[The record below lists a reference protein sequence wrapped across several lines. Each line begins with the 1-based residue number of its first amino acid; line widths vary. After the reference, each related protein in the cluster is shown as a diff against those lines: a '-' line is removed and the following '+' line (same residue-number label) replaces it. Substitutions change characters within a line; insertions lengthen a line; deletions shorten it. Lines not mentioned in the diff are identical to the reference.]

1 MKKNKNFF
9 KDKGFLSTMAIILSL
24 VVAVGIV
31 FWAINEKGEKL
42 LSYSEF
48 INNCDQGHVASV
60 VIKKDQSV
68 SGVLRDG
75 SIFVSK
81 IQLTEENLS
90 KMVKV
95 GVNVVFDDSAV
106 NSWFFNLIIFIITL
120 LLGFLCYL
128 AFIFFKGMMGS
139 GSQGGGGSRLF
150 SVGKSHAQFHPA
162 GTIKTRLS
170 DVAGISEVKAELMD
184 IIDFLSNPEK
194 FKEIGAKI
202 PRGILLEGDPGNGK
216 TLLAKAMAGEV
227 GCAFFST
234 SGSDFVEIFVG
245 VGASKV
251 RDLFIQARKSTPCI
265 VFIDEIDAVGR
276 KRGASAGGGNEERE
290 QTLNQLLSEM
300 DGFATEPGAVI
311 VLAATNRSDVLD
323 KALMRPGRFDKIV
336 NVPYPDLKAREQI
349 LQVHAKN
356 IKLSPTIDLTRVAR
370 GTPGSTGADLANL
383 LNEGALI
390 AIKAGKKLVDMFDLE
405 EARDKMLLGSENKS
419 MVRTKDELLETA
431 YHEAGHA
438 LLNVLLIDTD
448 PFHKVTI
455 IARGRTLGVSHSMP
469 EKDTHSR
476 NKKSL
481 RANIMKALG
490 GLIAERLALNTQTTG
505 VSSDLENATKI
516 AYNMVKYYGM
526 SESLGAVS
534 YSKQDCSGR
543 VNYSQATSE
552 KIDAEVQLII
562 SSAYA
567 EAELLLKD
575 NFDKL
580 EKLATTLVEKET
592 LEAPEVYSLL
602 GIAPRVYHSL
612 VDAKVLPVVEK
623 EKEVKE
629 GAEAK
634 SEDE

>member
-1 MKKNKNFF
+1 
-9 KDKGFLSTMAIILSL
+9 
-24 VVAVGIV
+24 
-31 FWAINEKGEKL
+31 
-42 LSYSEF
+42 
-48 INNCDQGHVASV
+48 
-60 VIKKDQSV
+60 
-68 SGVLRDG
+68 
-75 SIFVSK
+75 
-81 IQLTEENLS
+81 
-90 KMVKV
+90 
-95 GVNVVFDDSAV
+95 
-106 NSWFFNLIIFIITL
+106 
-120 LLGFLCYL
+120 
-128 AFIFFKGMMGS
+128 
-139 GSQGGGGSRLF
+139 
-150 SVGKSHAQFHPA
+150 
-162 GTIKTRLS
+162 
-170 DVAGISEVKAELMD
+170 
-184 IIDFLSNPEK
+184 
-194 FKEIGAKI
+194 
-202 PRGILLEGDPGNGK
+202 
-216 TLLAKAMAGEV
+216 
-227 GCAFFST
+227 
-234 SGSDFVEIFVG
+234 
-245 VGASKV
+245 
-251 RDLFIQARKSTPCI
+251 
-265 VFIDEIDAVGR
+265 
-276 KRGASAGGGNEERE
+276 
-290 QTLNQLLSEM
+290 
-300 DGFATEPGAVI
+300 
-311 VLAATNRSDVLD
+311 
-323 KALMRPGRFDKIV
+323 
-336 NVPYPDLKAREQI
+336 
-349 LQVHAKN
+349 
-356 IKLSPTIDLTRVAR
+356 
-370 GTPGSTGADLANL
+370 
-383 LNEGALI
+383 
-390 AIKAGKKLVDMFDLE
+390 MFDLE

-562 SSAYA
+562 SSAYT

-602 GIAPRVYHSL
+602 GITPRVYHSL

-623 EKEVKE
+623 EEEVKE